1 MIHNNITESSVLPF
15 QSSCSPVEV
24 VKSRVCSKTTTVAGE
39 ALGVLCATHHL
50 DQHIHHPTPG
60 ENTLDLVLSDFT
72 TTVSTS
78 VTATLSRS
86 DHAILICN
94 FKAVSARRDPTT
106 SHKVWKYDSA
116 DWNRLRAF
124 YCGHDWQSIMS
135 DDPTLLR
142 ERLYLY
148 LYLYHNLM
156 AHHDD
161 GQ

>member
-1 MIHNNITESSVLPF
+1 M
-15 QSSCSPVEV
+15 EV
-24 VKSRVCSKTTTVAGE
+24 VKSGFCSKKTTVAGE
-39 ALGVLCATHHL
+39 TLGVLCATHHL

-72 TTVSTS
+72 TTVSTN
-78 VTATLSRS
+78 VLVPLGRS

-124 YCGHDWQSIMS
+124 YRGHDW
-135 DDPTLLR
+135 
-142 ERLYLY
+142 
-148 LYLYHNLM
+148 
-156 AHHDD
+156 
-161 GQ
+161 